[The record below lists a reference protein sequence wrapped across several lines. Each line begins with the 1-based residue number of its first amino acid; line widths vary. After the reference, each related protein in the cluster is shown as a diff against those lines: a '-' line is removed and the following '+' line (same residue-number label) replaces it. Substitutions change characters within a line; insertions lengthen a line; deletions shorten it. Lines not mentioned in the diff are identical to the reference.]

1 MPVVNENGRTMAGVI
16 AELKGEAK
24 EFVQTRIDML
34 RSELRDKIKAWKLAI
49 PVIAIGLVLLAT
61 AWLVLTG
68 ALIAVISAA
77 FYPSRFAY
85 FFGFIIVG
93 AVYALAGSIAG
104 AFAWREL
111 KEQGIMPQRTIQV
124 LKDDRVWLQTEAR
137 GQA

>member
-1 MPVVNENGRTMAGVI
+1 MAVPLI
-16 AELKGEAK
+16 AVAL
-24 EFVQTRIDML
+24 L
-34 RSELRDKIKAWKLAI
+34 
-49 PVIAIGLVLLAT
+49 LVLT

-68 ALIAVISAA
+68 ALIVVIAAA

-85 FFGFIIVG
+85 FFAFIIVG
-93 AVYALAGSIAG
+93 VVYALAGSIAG

-111 KEQGIMPQRTIQV
+111 KEQGMVPHRTLQV